1 MSHAPVENGHS
12 VFVTGIGGARRERSE
27 AQRME
32 KRATADELARVLCRE
47 LYESTDGWPMEWR
60 KPVGGARMH
69 MAVEHA
75 VEHGWLLVDDRD
87 DSICLTEAGR
97 RLARK
102 ALS

>member
-1 MSHAPVENGHS
+1 
-12 VFVTGIGGARRERSE
+12 
-27 AQRME
+27 ME

-47 LYESTDGWPMEWR
+47 LYEFTDGWPMEWR

-75 VEHGWLLVDDRD
+75 VAHGWLLVDDRD